1 MNVVIAPKK
10 THQYQLVSESFD
22 CHLTN
27 LTFTLPFLLL
37 LLVLLLEER

>member
-22 CHLTN
+22 CHF
-27 LTFTLPFLLL
+27 TFSS
-37 LLVLLLEER
+37 VVVVVVR